1 MNQLK
6 KHINLLTI
14 AGSDSGG
21 GAGIQ
26 ADIKTTTMLGGFAT
40 SVITALTAQNTCGV
54 TDIHPVPLSFIKAQ
68 IDAVL
73 SDIDIHVIKTGMV
86 FCADI
91 ITLVA
96 EKLPIHIPYILD
108 TVMIAKGG
116 ATLLQ
121 DSAIDAMKQ
130 KLFPKALIITPNLPE
145 LQALSGGV
153 SVMHAQKLI
162 ADYGCKNVLIKGGHD
177 TGDMV
182 TDILVTA
189 DNFYEFT
196 LPRIITQAGHGTGCT
211 LSAAIAC
218 YTAQGLSLYDA
229 VQKSKKYVY
238 EALLNALPIG
248 KGCYPLNHNYM
259 LAL

>member
-1 MNQLK
+1 MTEFRKN
-6 KHINLLTI
+6 INLLTI

-54 TDIHPVPLSFIKAQ
+54 TDIHPVPLSFIQSQ

-86 FCADI
+86 FNADI
-91 ITLVA
+91 IHLLS
-96 EKLPIHIPYILD
+96 EMLPPNIPYVLD

-116 ATLLQ
+116 AKLLC
-121 DSAIDAMKQ
+121 DCAIDAMKQ

-153 SVMHAQKLI
+153 TVHHAQELI
-162 ADYGCKNVLIKGGHD
+162 NNYGCKNVLIKGGHD
-177 TGDMV
+177 IGDMV
-182 TDILVTA
+182 TDILVTKN
-189 DNFYEFT
+189 DIFEFT
-196 LPRIITQAGHGTGCT
+196 LPRIVTQAGHGTGCT
-211 LSAAIAC
+211 LSAAISV
-218 YTAQGLSLYDA
+218 YIAQGLSLYDA
-229 VQKSKKYVY
+229 VQKSKHYVY
-238 EALLNALPIG
+238 NALLNALPIG